1 MQRIRRVSVDQRG
14 FTLIELVIIIAVL
27 GIIAAVAIPKYV
39 DMVSE
44 AKESACK
51 GALGGL
57 RSGIS
62 IYYAKTALE
71 FGLLASRGSD
81 FHSPE
86 ESHADLGSLPE
97 LPSRLTPVW
106 SVLLWGAVGTAAVV
120 FVVSAF
126 HTLRLAGGGEAVAE
140 MVGARR
146 VDPSTSDALERR

>member
-1 MQRIRRVSVDQRG
+1 MQHFRRATSNQRG

-57 RSGIS
+57 RSAIS

-71 FGLLASRGSD
+71 TGTATWPPMD
-81 FHSPE
+81 
-86 ESHADLGSLPE
+86 SLTTE
-97 LPSRLTPVW
+97 GVVMAQTLPPNPYQDDDAAPD
-106 SVLLWGAVGTAAVV
+106 SVVTGVTKGTTVGT
-120 FVVSAF
+120 
-126 HTLRLAGGGEAVAE
+126 RGGWAYN
-140 MVGARR
+140 
-146 VDPSTSDALERR
+146 DSTGQIWPNTSVNDENNW